1 MSNRDN
7 SSNIKEKFQQALTST
22 IKVISDDLNLDENL
36 KKDKNSKKIDFFEL
50 DNLNTKYDFIK
61 ARADADSTAL
71 KKKFSNNEIYKKNL
85 PKNFSC
91 KSLYSIAERIR
102 YELLG
107 MKMLKGIEKNFKNN
121 YNQIIS
127 LKKKDQ
133 LKTKD
138 DVPVSEAFEL
148 YMIKN
153 FHGIKLNDLS
163 NKILNFWEKEFDQSI
178 TKHLEFLKKNIENQE
193 IYSTRFSE
201 ILEKMDIFETEDT
214 ENQKENDDETQN
226 KSSENNEENNTDEQK
241 GEKYDEESDAS
252 VDADYNIDDVKLDE
266 QLMDTDTNKDGSEEI
281 MQRKNLNNLNLD
293 YKIFTNQF
301 DEIIKAEKLEN
312 FEEANKLRKTLDH
325 QLIGFQDLITKLANK
340 LQRQLLAKQNRS
352 WEFDL
357 EEGLLDSSKLPRI
370 IIDPYN
376 SLSFKK
382 EKDLEFK
389 DTIVTLLID
398 NSGSMRE
405 DLLL

>member
-36 KKDKNSKKIDFFEL
+36 KKIKTLKKIDFFEL

-102 YELLG
+102 YESLG

-252 VDADYNIDDVKLDE
+252 VDADYNIYEVKLDE
-266 QLMDTDTNKDGSEEI
+266 Q
-281 MQRKNLNNLNLD
+281 
-293 YKIFTNQF
+293 
-301 DEIIKAEKLEN
+301 
-312 FEEANKLRKTLDH
+312 
-325 QLIGFQDLITKLANK
+325 
-340 LQRQLLAKQNRS
+340 
-352 WEFDL
+352 
-357 EEGLLDSSKLPRI
+357 
-370 IIDPYN
+370 
-376 SLSFKK
+376 
-382 EKDLEFK
+382 
-389 DTIVTLLID
+389 
-398 NSGSMRE
+398 
-405 DLLL
+405 